1 MTHNKTRTPRL
12 LSHLKFSVFSQL
24 THKENHQKLTQKD
37 IEVVKDFFSELKT
50 KTEEVLEENKSL
62 KRMCSFLEEENKG
75 LQEKNLSLEA
85 TLDKKEQ
92 GFKKQKMLLHE
103 EQQLASQ
110 ELKSLSRVMEE
121 TLKAFRSNEKE
132 SPESKIFYSQK
143 DPVWSEAQDLECESD
158 DLVYCNHYNMSLKS
172 KSLTCTKCHQSIA
185 IHVVVS

>member
-1 MTHNKTRTPRL
+1 MKEF
-12 LSHLKFSVFSQL
+12 LKDL
-24 THKENHQKLTQKD
+24 KENFLAPITKTEEIVVNKAQKD

-110 ELKSLSRVMEE
+110 ELKSLSREMEE
-121 TLKAFRSNEKE
+121 TLNFKGFSFRSNEKE
-132 SPESKIFYSQK
+132 SPKSKIFYSQK

-158 DLVYCNHYNMSLKS
+158 DLVYCNYYNMSLKS
-172 KSLTCTKCHQSIA
+172 KSLTCIKCHQSIA

>member
-1 MTHNKTRTPRL
+1 MERI
-12 LSHLKFSVFSQL
+12 LKDL
-24 THKENHQKLTQKD
+24 KENFLAPITKTEEIVVNKTQKD

-75 LQEKNLSLEA
+75 LQEKNLFLEA
-85 TLDKKEQ
+85 TEQ
-92 GFKKQKMLLHE
+92 GFKKQKMLLYE

-110 ELKSLSRVMEE
+110 ELKSFSREMEE

-143 DPVWSEAQDLECESD
+143 DPVRSEAQDLECESD